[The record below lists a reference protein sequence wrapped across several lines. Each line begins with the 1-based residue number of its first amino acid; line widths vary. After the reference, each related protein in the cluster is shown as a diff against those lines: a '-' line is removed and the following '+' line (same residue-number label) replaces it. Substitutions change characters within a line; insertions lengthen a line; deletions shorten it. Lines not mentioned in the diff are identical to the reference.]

1 MTGVVCYNTSL
12 SIYYV
17 SVIKFGMT
25 ENAFRQKIE
34 KYLHVVTISFTMPSA
49 LYLLFADQY
58 GPVKAFCWIK
68 ADKTLFYRRVF
79 GVIPVALAFII
90 ITVNMLIII
99 SAVISQERKKKKWQN
114 RSSMNNR
121 TTNCLSSSVVSISS
135 IECHP
140 QKHHFDLKAAR
151 RASLSL
157 HQNSMTKDQGQGGQH
172 KKSSPRL
179 HVSANNLFSYG
190 NSTEIGS
197 NVVPNSG
204 VVGKSHSVH
213 QHSLDVEIARR
224 ASKFGAEDHQSLN
237 INIPEDLPLSGK
249 KNLEDESSVV
259 PNSGDLES
267 GHRVVPKRRPTIS
280 FGNLSQNVESIPHR
294 RYSMRSSGHGSRS
307 RRSLNSSISNNTVV
321 STKMQNHRLAT
332 SQGFLY
338 IASFF
343 LSFIFAGIYR

>member
-1 MTGVVCYNTSL
+1 LAAQFGMTGVVCYNTSL

-157 HQNSMTKDQGQGGQH
+157 HKNSMTKDQGQV
-172 KKSSPRL
+172 
-179 HVSANNLFSYG
+179 HVSANNLSSYG

-224 ASKFGAEDHQSLN
+224 ALN
-237 INIPEDLPLSGK
+237 INIPEQDLPLSGK

-321 STKMQNHRLAT
+321 PTKMQNHRLAT